1 METDM
6 SVTAPVL
13 ETVPVELGPR
23 SYDIL
28 VGHGALAELGPRL
41 VPMLKQKRVFVLTD
55 AHVEAAHRAKVEAA
69 LSASGISS
77 RWLALAPG
85 EKTKSFANLERILD
99 WLLEGG
105 AERSDMLVA
114 LGGGVIG
121 DIAGLSASLMK
132 RGMGFVQV
140 PTTLLAQVD
149 SSVGGK
155 TAVNSPR
162 GKNLI
167 GAFYQPRLVIADTD
181 LLSTLPLRELQAG
194 YAEIVKYGLINDPD
208 FFAWLETNGPRV
220 IALEPDAITHA
231 VAVSCRAKAAIV
243 AEDETEKGVRALL
256 NLGHTFGH
264 ALEAANDYRP
274 DLLHGEAVAI
284 GMALAF
290 RYGAG
295 QGITP
300 QADAGRVR
308 RVLEA
313 GGLKAEIPDRKGAP
327 YMAARLVE
335 LMQQDKKASGG
346 KVPLILARGIGK
358 SYIHP
363 DADLAAV
370 EVFLRE
376 ETREAQKGAGG
387 LT

>member
-1 METDM
+1 METE
-6 SVTAPVL
+6 VNLAAPPL
-13 ETVPVELGPR
+13 ETVIVDLGAR

-28 VGHGALAELGPRL
+28 VGHGALEQLGARL
-41 VPMLKQKRVFVLTD
+41 SKMLKRPRVFVLTD
-55 AHVEAAHRAKVEAA
+55 ETVERLHRHRLDEALRPA
-69 LSASGISS
+69 GISTE
-77 RWLALAPG
+77 WKALPPG
-85 EKTKSFANLERILD
+85 EQTKSLANLEAVLD
-99 WLLEGG
+99 WLLEHG
-105 AERSDMLVA
+105 AERSDVLIA

-121 DIAGLSASLMK
+121 DLTGLAASLMK

-155 TAVNSPR
+155 TAVNSAR

-167 GAFYQPRLVIADTD
+167 GAFYQPRLVIADTS
-181 LLSTLPLRELQAG
+181 LLETLPPRELRAG

-208 FFAWLETNGPRV
+208 FFSWLEANGEKVLALDPEA
-220 IALEPDAITHA
+220 IAEA

-243 AEDETEKGVRALL
+243 AADETEANVRALL

-264 ALEAANDYRP
+264 ALEAANGYAP

-290 RYGAG
+290 RYGAAE
-295 QGITP
+295 GITP
-300 QADAGRVR
+300 AADADRVTAHLDATGLQSTIPGRQ
-308 RVLEA
+308 
-313 GGLKAEIPDRKGAP
+313 GGP
-327 YMAARLVE
+327 YTAARLVE

-346 KVPLILARGIGK
+346 RVPLILARSIGQ

-363 DADLAAV
+363 DADLASV
-370 EVFLRE
+370 ERFLRTE
-376 ETREAQKGAGG
+376 LLEA
-387 LT
+387 

>member
-1 METDM
+1 MGTGM
-6 SVTAPVL
+6 TVTAPPL
-13 ETVPVELGPR
+13 ETVRVELGPR

-28 VGHGALAELGPRL
+28 VGHGALAQLGPRL
-41 VPMLKQKRVFVLTD
+41 TTLLKRPRVFVLTD
-55 AHVEAAHRAKVEAA
+55 THVEAAHRARVEATLA
-69 LSASGISS
+69 ASGISS
-77 RWLALAPG
+77 DWLALTPG
-85 EKTKSFANLERILD
+85 EATKSFANLDTILD
-99 WLLEGG
+99 WLLDGS
-105 AERSDMLVA
+105 AERSDVLLA

-167 GAFYQPRLVIADTD
+167 GAFYQPQLVIADTE
-181 LLSTLPLRELQAG
+181 LLATLPPRELRAG
-194 YAEIVKYGLINDPD
+194 YAEIIKYGLINDPG
-208 FFAWLETNGPRV
+208 FFAWLEQNGARV
-220 IALEPDAITHA
+220 VALEPDAITHA

-264 ALEAANDYRP
+264 ALEAANGYRP

-290 RYGAG
+290 RYGAK

-300 QADAGRVR
+300 ADDAERVR
-308 RVLEA
+308 RSLEA
-313 GGLKAEIPDRKGAP
+313 AGLAAAIPGRQGGP
-327 YMAARLVE
+327 YTAARLVE

-346 KVPLILARGIGK
+346 KVPLILAHRIGEA
-358 SYIHP
+358 YIHP
-363 DADLAAV
+363 DADLASV
-370 EVFLRE
+370 EAFLSGE
-376 ETREAQKGAGG
+376 LLEA
-387 LT
+387 

>member
-1 METDM
+1 MEAEM
-6 SVTAPVL
+6 SVTTPAL
-13 ETVPVELGPR
+13 EIVPVDLGAR

-28 VGHGALAELGPRL
+28 VGHGALSELGARL
-41 VPMLKQKRVFVLTD
+41 TPMLKQKRVFVLTD
-55 AHVEAAHRAKVEAA
+55 TNVEAAHRARVEAV
-69 LSASGISS
+69 LKASGISS
-77 RWLALAPG
+77 SWLALTPG
-85 EKTKSFANLERILD
+85 EKTKSFANLETILN

-105 AERSDMLVA
+105 AERADILVA

-167 GAFYQPRLVIADTD
+167 GAFYQPRLVIADTE
-181 LLSTLPLRELQAG
+181 LLATLPPRELRAG
-194 YAEIVKYGLINDPD
+194 YAEIIKYGLINDAA
-208 FFAWLETNGPRV
+208 FFDWLEANGPRV
-220 IALEPDAITHA
+220 LALEPEAITYA

-264 ALEAANDYRP
+264 ALEAANEYRP
-274 DLLHGEAVAI
+274 DLLHGEGVAI

-290 RYGAG
+290 RYGAA
-295 QGITP
+295 QGLAP
-300 QADAGRVR
+300 EADVARVR

-313 GGLKAEIPDRKGAP
+313 SGLPAAIPGKQGGP
-327 YMAARLVE
+327 YTAKHLVE

-346 KVPLILARGIGK
+346 KVPLILAHGIGK
-358 SYIHP
+358 AYIHP

-370 EVFLRE
+370 EEFLRG
-376 ETREAQKGAGG
+376 ETLEG
-387 LT
+387 

>member
-1 METDM
+1 M
-6 SVTAPVL
+6 SLTVPEL
-13 ETVPVELGPR
+13 ETVPVDLGTR

-41 VPMLKQKRVFVLTD
+41 APMLKQKRVFVLTD
-55 AHVEAAHRAKVEAA
+55 ENVQAAHRARVEAA
-69 LSASGISS
+69 LTASGVSS
-77 RWLALAPG
+77 SWLALTPG
-85 EKTKSFANLERILD
+85 EKTKSFTNLEAILD

-105 AERSDMLVA
+105 ADRSDILVA

-167 GAFYQPRLVIADTD
+167 GAFYQPRLVIADTE
-181 LLSTLPLRELQAG
+181 LLETLPARELRAG
-194 YAEIVKYGLINDPD
+194 YAEIVKYGLINDPA
-208 FFAWLETNGPRV
+208 FFDWLEANGPRV
-220 IALEPDAITHA
+220 LALEADAITYA

-274 DLLHGEAVAI
+274 DLLHGEAVSI

-290 RYGAG
+290 RYGAAA
-295 QGITP
+295 GITP
-300 QADAGRVR
+300 PEDAARVR
-308 RVLEA
+308 RILEA
-313 GGLKAEIPDRKGAP
+313 SGLQAAIPGRQGGAYTAKQ
-327 YMAARLVE
+327 LVM

-346 KVPLILARGIGK
+346 KVPLILAKGIGK
-358 SYIHP
+358 AYIHP
-363 DADLAAV
+363 DADLGAV
-370 EVFLRE
+370 ETFLRS
-376 ETREAQKGAGG
+376 ETLEA
-387 LT
+387 